1 MLANF
6 LIGLREGLEAALI
19 VGILLGYLVRT
30 NREGLVSR
38 VWLGVGLAV
47 ALSLGFGAVLEFG
60 ASELAEEAEE
70 TLAGALS
77 FAAAAL
83 VTVMIFWMAR
93 NARNMRSNLNSAVDE
108 VSGYAWGL
116 VGLAFLAVAREGLET
131 ALLLWS
137 SMRATGGGAGPLF
150 GALLGLATAVALG
163 ALIYRG
169 ALRMNLSKFFT
180 WTGAALIVIAAGVL
194 AYGVHEWQE
203 AGILPGEDTLAY
215 DVTGVIPADSAL
227 ATLVKGALSIGTTM
241 SVLQAIVWV
250 AYVGIVGTA
259 FWRVQR
265 HPTPVAGQATPD
277 HVAPDHVAPA
287 QVAPSEVAA
296 PANPRQP

>member
-30 NREGLVSR
+30 KREGLVSR

-47 ALSLGFGAVLEFG
+47 ALSLGFGAILEFG
-60 ASELAEEAEE
+60 ASELAEQAEE

-93 NARNMRSNLNSAVDE
+93 NARNMRSNLQGAIDD

-137 SMRATGGGAGPLF
+137 SMRATGGGAGPLI

-215 DVTGVIPADSAL
+215 DVTGLIPADSAV
-227 ATLVKGALSIGTTM
+227 ATLLKGALSIGTTM

-250 AYVGIVGTA
+250 AYVVIVGTA

-265 HPTPVAGQATPD
+265 QPHRAPGAATSTT
-277 HVAPDHVAPA
+277 AI
-287 QVAPSEVAA
+287 AA
-296 PANPRQP
+296 PGSASQAAAPVSPRQQ